1 MAEIEKT
8 LPERLGLDQPFRL
21 YPIGRLDR
29 KTSGL
34 LLCTNDGDLS
44 TMCCR
49 PGLVEKEYHVSTNV
63 RPTQE
68 QLDRL
73 MEGITL
79 NDGPARAVRAEV
91 LSISESEF
99 IVPAKKRRKGAPR
112 GKAVEEAAAA
122 AAPQTFK
129 KYSASISVT
138 VRHGRN
144 RIVRRMCAA
153 VGIPVMQLRRVRIGP
168 LHLDDFGLNEPS
180 AHALLTPEQVEQLW
194 GSGGGRERF
203 MAHKLHSIR
212 KLVAACTSRADA
224 ELTRDLVALRDW
236 LQEYDQQAGTEEG
249 RDLTSS
255 ADLYGDGDDGSGV
268 EDESDVDDD
277 EYVD

>member
-1 MAEIEKT
+1 MAEIERT
-8 LPERLGLDQPFRL
+8 LPERLVLDQPFRL

-34 LLCTNDGDLS
+34 LLCTNDGDLA

-63 RPTQE
+63 RPAQE
-68 QLDRL
+68 QLERL
-73 MEGITL
+73 MEGVTL

-99 IVPAKKRRKGAPR
+99 TVPPNKRRKGAPR
-112 GKAVEEAAAA
+112 GEAEEEKAAT
-122 AAPQTFK
+122 PQTFK
-129 KYSASISVT
+129 KYSASVSVI

-153 VGIPVMQLRRVRIGP
+153 VGIPVMQLRRVRVGP
-168 LHLDDFGLNEPS
+168 LNLDDFGLSEPN
-180 AHALLTPEQVEQLW
+180 AHALLSPEQLEQLW
-194 GSGGGRERF
+194 QAGGGRDRF
-203 MAHKLHSIR
+203 MAHKLRSIR
-212 KLVAACTSRADA
+212 KLVAACAGRPDA

-236 LQEYDQQAGTEEG
+236 LQEHDQQAGAEEG

-255 ADLYGDGDDGSGV
+255 ADLYEDGDDGSGD